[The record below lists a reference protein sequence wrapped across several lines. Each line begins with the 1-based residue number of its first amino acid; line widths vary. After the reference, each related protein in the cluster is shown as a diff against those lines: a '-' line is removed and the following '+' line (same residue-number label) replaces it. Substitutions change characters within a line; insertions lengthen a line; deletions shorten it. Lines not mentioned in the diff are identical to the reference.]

1 MKYFLLSIF
10 MLLAIL
16 VISQIVVTNSTTKT
30 KTVPYR
36 VISKMD
42 GFEIRKYPELIVAK
56 TRLKSA
62 SYKSNSSDGF
72 RKIASYIFGGN
83 SSNQQISMTSPVQME
98 MTENFA
104 MSFFM
109 PLEFDLNNLPIPD
122 RKDVI
127 ITTEP
132 EKMVAALEFTG
143 FATDEILNEKFE
155 ELKKMLALKNLRFE
169 NKYSYL
175 GYNPPYQMLNRR
187 NEIIIKLIEF

>member
-1 MKYFLLSIF
+1 

-127 ITTEP
+127 ITTDP

>member
-1 MKYFLLSIF
+1 
-10 MLLAIL
+10 MLIAIL
-16 VISQIVVTNSTTKT
+16 VISQIVVTNSTENTNA
-30 KTVPYR
+30 VPYR

-56 TRLKSA
+56 TRLNA
-62 SYKSNSSDGF
+62 GSYKSNSSDGF

-98 MTENFA
+98 MTENSA

-132 EKMVAALEFTG
+132 EKMVAVIEFPG
-143 FATDEILNEKFE
+143 FANDEMLSQKFE
-155 ELKKMLALKNLRFE
+155 ELKKMLTLKNFRFE
-169 NKYSYL
+169 DSYSYL
-175 GYNPPYQMLNRR
+175 GYNPPYQMVNRR
-187 NEIIIKLIEF
+187 NEIIIELIEF